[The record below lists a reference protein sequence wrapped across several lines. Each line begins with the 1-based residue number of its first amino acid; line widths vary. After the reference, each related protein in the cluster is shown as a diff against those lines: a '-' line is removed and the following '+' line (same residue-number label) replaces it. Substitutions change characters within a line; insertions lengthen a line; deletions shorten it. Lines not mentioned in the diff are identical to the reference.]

1 MGVGPS
7 RPWAESRK
15 AAAATG
21 FLFRNAGN
29 PVTRTC
35 RVSATRGTTVD
46 LPVIM
51 AVDDDLTSLAILDRE
66 LHSRYE
72 HAYRVVTKQSA
83 KAALEDLE
91 RRHEAGQP
99 IALVLA
105 DQWMPEMGGDDLLG
119 RVRFIDP
126 LARRVMLVNWGD
138 SSSPE
143 TIYHSCAYG
152 LIEFFMN
159 KPWHSGT
166 DERFHHEISDQL
178 YQWSRA
184 NQPVFEAVKIV
195 AERWSARAHELRD
208 VLKRNGVPYG
218 FYPVDSSEGEEVL
231 ADNGLDRAVS
241 LPVAVVFGGKVL
253 EDPTNR
259 ELAEAIGVR
268 SQPEGDGC
276 DLVVVGAGPAGLA
289 AAVYAASEGL
299 FTTVLERDA
308 IGGQAGQSSLIA
320 NYLGFPGGISG
331 DELAARAYQ
340 QAWGF
345 GTRFLFA
352 NEARDIRLEGD
363 GHVVELA
370 DGSELCAQTVVVAS
384 GIHYRRLG
392 IPKLDELAGAGV
404 YYGAVSTEARTLE
417 GADVFVVGGGNSA
430 GQAALHMAK
439 YAHSVTLVVRKE
451 GLEDTMSRYLT
462 TRLEGAANVTLV
474 PHSEIVDGEGYGRLE
489 QLTIENLTTGER
501 RTVPAAG
508 LFVMIG
514 AQPHTEWLPETIL
527 RDEDGFVLTGSDLLE
542 AGLAEGGRPL
552 FTATRAPYPLETSM
566 PGVFAVGDVRHGSV
580 KRVAA
585 AVGEGAVAV
594 RFCHQ
599 YLADLRMREAA

>member
-1 MGVGPS
+1 
-7 RPWAESRK
+7 
-15 AAAATG
+15 
-21 FLFRNAGN
+21 
-29 PVTRTC
+29 
-35 RVSATRGTTVD
+35 VD

-83 KAALEDLE
+83 QAALDDLQ
-91 RRHEAGQP
+91 RRHDAGQA

-105 DQWMPEMGGDDLLG
+105 DQWMPEMEGAELLQ

-126 LARRVMLVNWGD
+126 LARRVMLINWGD

-152 LIEFFMN
+152 LIEYFMN
-159 KPWHSGT
+159 KPWHTGT
-166 DERFHHEISDQL
+166 DERFHHDVSEQL
-178 YQWSRA
+178 YQWARV

-195 AERWSARAHELRD
+195 AERWSARAYELRD
-208 VLKRNGVPYG
+208 LLKRNGVPYG
-218 FYPVDSSEGEEVL
+218 FYPLDSPEGEELL
-231 ADNGLDRAVS
+231 ADNGLGGSPR
-241 LPVAVVFGGKVL
+241 LPVALIFGGKVL
-253 EDPTNR
+253 EDPSNR
-259 ELAEAIGVR
+259 EIAEAIGVKGE
-268 SQPEGDGC
+268 PEAGGS
-276 DLVVVGAGPAGLA
+276 DLVVVGGGPAGLA
-289 AAVYAASEGL
+289 TA
-299 FTTVLERDA
+299 VLERDA

-331 DELAARAYQ
+331 DELAARAAQ
-340 QAWGF
+340 QAWAF

-352 NEARDIRLEGD
+352 NEATDIRIEGD
-363 GHVVELA
+363 GHVVVLA
-370 DGSELCAQTVVVAS
+370 DGTELSAQAVVIAS
-384 GIHYRRLG
+384 GITYRRLG

-451 GLEDTMSRYLT
+451 GLEDTMSHYLT
-462 TRLEGAANVTLV
+462 TRLEGAGNVTLV
-474 PHSEIVDGEGYGRLE
+474 PHSQIVDGEGQGRLE
-489 QLTIENLTTGER
+489 QLTIENLITGER
-501 RTVPAAG
+501 RTLPAAG
-508 LFVMIG
+508 LFAMIG
-514 AQPHTEWLPETIL
+514 AQPHTEWLPEAIL
-527 RDEDGFVLTGSDLLE
+527 RDEEGFILTGSDLLD
-542 AGLAEGGRPL
+542 AGVAEGGGPL
-552 FTATRAPYPLETSM
+552 FAAGRAPYPLETSM
-566 PGVFAVGDVRHGSV
+566 PGVFAVGDVRHSSV
-580 KRVAA
+580 KRVAS

-594 RFCHQ
+594 RFVHQ